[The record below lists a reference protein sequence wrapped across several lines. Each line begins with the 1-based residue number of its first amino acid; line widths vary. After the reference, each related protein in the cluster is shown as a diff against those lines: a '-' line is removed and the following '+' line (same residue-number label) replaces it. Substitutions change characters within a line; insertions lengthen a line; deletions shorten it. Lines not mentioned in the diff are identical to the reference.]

1 MYFANFLHLFLS
13 LFENDFYGYR
23 DIFYI
28 TMSVCTFR
36 PESSMKKHAIS
47 NS

>member
-1 MYFANFLHLFLS
+1 MYFAKFLHLLS

-28 TMSVCTFR
+28 TMSVCTCR

-47 NS
+47 NF